1 MGTIKTSTARALI
14 DPQIKKQA
22 EAILKELGLSVS
34 NSFELFYRQVIAHRG
49 LPFDL
54 QIPNEKTI
62 KAIERSRAG
71 KGKTFPD
78 AQKLFDDL
86 GI

>member
-1 MGTIKTSTARALI
+1 MGTTKTSTARALI
-14 DPQIKKQA
+14 DPNIKEQA

-54 QIPNEKTI
+54 QIPTEKTM

-71 KGKTFPD
+71 KGKTFST

>member
-1 MGTIKTSTARALI
+1 MGTTKTATARALL
-14 DPQIKKQA
+14 DPEVKEQA

-34 NSFELFYRQVIAHRG
+34 KSFELFYRQVIAQRG

-54 QIPNEKTI
+54 QVPNEKTM
-62 KAIERSRAG
+62 KAIENSRQG
-71 KGKTFPD
+71 KGKTFTSP
-78 AQKLFDDL
+78 QELFDDL